1 MLRIRISGNMLNSPH
16 YDRTREQQKKIRAH
30 NVENRNNSSANN
42 ENVNYVGLMDLER
55 LKLSFEK
62 KIEKKLCVI
71 PLSVFL
77 FDGNY
82 LILVRFNHQFHF
94 AKY

>member
-62 KIEKKLCVI
+62 KNRNKIVRDPFVCVSVRWKLSDTCSLQPSI
-71 PLSVFL
+71 SF
-77 FDGNY
+77 
-82 LILVRFNHQFHF
+82 R
-94 AKY
+94 